1 MNVKRFI
8 NSGVQVV
15 LITAISLL
23 FSKTTIYNFTSI
35 PAMNSSMAGVDFKMS
50 DIYNS
55 VICKMTAPRHSKDIT
70 IVSVDDCSRE
80 EIAEVIRT
88 VDACAPSAVGLDIIY
103 GKHKKNDGELIAS
116 IRDCKNMVLPKRIID
131 QLHQVDQSGPEEG
144 YFYDGSFSH
153 FGILNLESRDLSYPV
168 RAFRPLYWQADS
180 TLAYGMATEL
190 VRLARPEA
198 FDRLMEHISDPS
210 DSLLIKYPNLTFDT
224 IDGQEILARPDSLD
238 SLLRGRIVLI
248 GKFFDGHDLHLT
260 PIDRTMPG
268 AKIQAYIIESILG
281 EKFLVEFP
289 PRQNWKIAMIMCA
302 LLLSFNFVAIYHFP
316 IVGKMAVRMV
326 QIGSLFLC
334 DIVGIAIYYYHGVY
348 IDFIPT
354 LTMIALGFFSYDI
367 WVGIVSILQHFIS
380 RAQARKAAKLVPR
393 GNA

>member
-15 LITAISLL
+15 LITAISLM

-55 VICKMTAPRHSKDIT
+55 IICKMTSPRHSEDVV
-70 IVSVDDCSRE
+70 IVSVDECSRE
-80 EIAEVIRT
+80 EIAEVISA
-88 VDACAPSAVGLDIIY
+88 VDGCAPSAVGLDIIY
-103 GKHKKNDGELIAS
+103 SKQKKHDETLISA
-116 IRDCKNMVLPKRIID
+116 IRDCDNIVLPKRMGEND
-131 QLHQVDQSGPEEG
+131 GQPEHVDLEEG
-144 YFYDGSFSH
+144 YFYDSSFSH
-153 FGILNLESRDLSYPV
+153 FGILNLESRNLSRPV
-168 RAFRPLYWQADS
+168 RSFRPIYRQADS
-180 TLAYGMATEL
+180 TLTYGMATEL

-198 FDRLMEHISDPS
+198 FARLMEHISGPS
-210 DSLLIKYPNLTFDT
+210 DTLLINYPNLTFDT
-224 IDGQEILARPDSLD
+224 VDGQELLAKPDSLD
-238 SLLRGRIVLI
+238 SLLRGKIVLI
-248 GKFFDGHDLHLT
+248 GKLFDGHDLHLT
-260 PIDRTMPG
+260 PIDMTMSG
-268 AKIQAYIIESILG
+268 AKIQAYIIESILSDR
-281 EKFLVEFP
+281 FLVEYP
-289 PRQNWKIAMIMCA
+289 PRRNWKIAMIMCA

-316 IVGKMAVRMV
+316 VVGKMAVRMV

-334 DIVGIAIYYYHGVY
+334 DIVGIMIYYYKGVY

-367 WVGIVSILQHFIS
+367 WVGIVSIIQHVIS
-380 RAQARKAAKLVPR
+380 RAQTRKAVKPVPD